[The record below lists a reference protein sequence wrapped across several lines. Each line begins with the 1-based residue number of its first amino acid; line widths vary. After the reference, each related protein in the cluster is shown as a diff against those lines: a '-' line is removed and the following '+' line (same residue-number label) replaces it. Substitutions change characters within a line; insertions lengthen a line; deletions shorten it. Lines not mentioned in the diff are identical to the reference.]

1 MFVKFHLR
9 PILRPLLIFLFI
21 MSFYQ
26 VLVSGGVLPAS
37 DGASLIQNNIVKAQ
51 RYVYQDDSDLR
62 MVIVGSSLAANLN
75 EKQIG
80 EGVKSIALGGGA
92 SQTGLEIVKRSKS
105 KPPIILV
112 EINDTIVR
120 KRDADLLDSL
130 YHPIFYWMR
139 KYLPMMRE
147 EYRPISVFID
157 SLKSRS
163 KQNLKQMTREA
174 LDSLE
179 GRNLT
184 PELSQKAIQTIVDIQ
199 SQPLSEKD
207 AEAIKKEAEFIKTQ
221 IAEINKN
228 SGAKVVLFDI
238 PQESR
243 VNAAIRRK
251 KVQELAKKLFPSDR
265 FEWLPPPKERE
276 WRTNDGVH
284 LIRSDARDFAEFL
297 RDKLL
302 STVATGSLGTAPRK
316 ESL

>member
-1 MFVKFHLR
+1 MFVKFQLR
-9 PILRPLLIFLFI
+9 SILRPVLIFLFL

-51 RYVYQDDSDLR
+51 RYVYQDDSDLK

-75 EKQIG
+75 VKHIG

-105 KPPIILV
+105 KPPIVLV

-120 KRDADLLDSL
+120 KIDADLLDSL
-130 YHPIFYWMR
+130 YNPIFYWLR
-139 KYLPMMRE
+139 QYLPMMRE
-147 EYRPISVFID
+147 EYRPVSVFID
-157 SLKSRS
+157 YLKSRS
-163 KQNLKQMTREA
+163 SQQYINVSKEK

-179 GRNLT
+179 ARYLT
-184 PELSQKAIQTIVDIQ
+184 PKLSQKGIQMTVDVE
-199 SQPLSEKD
+199 SKPLSEKD
-207 AEAIKKEAEFIKTQ
+207 AENIKKEAELIKTQ
-221 IAEINKN
+221 IAEIHQN

-238 PQESR
+238 PLESR

-251 KVQELAKKLFPSDR
+251 QVRELAKKLFPSDR

-276 WRTNDGVH
+276 WRTNDGIH

-297 RDKLL
+297 RDNTILDL
-302 STVATGSLGTAPRK
+302 RF
-316 ESL
+316 